1 LLSLPVY
8 CRRAARHASIQF
20 KHFAPNE
27 FYESPQSQTNMK
39 DIQFAFRKL
48 RQSPAFTAIA
58 VITLALG
65 IGLNTAIFSLIND
78 LFLKGLPFK
87 EPARVVHLY
96 GGDKSRGLEDIGI
109 SAPRF
114 FHYRDGQTLFDG
126 IAGENFFAFTLTGM
140 GDAVQIFGG
149 RLTSNYFDLLGVRPI
164 LGRNFLPEEEEGADV
179 AVITKSFWQKRMGG
193 DPNVIGRSIT
203 LDGVAHTIVGVLPN
217 MPATWFGANPVAE
230 VWTTKPFQL
239 PGFSYERM
247 MRGTSFLRVVGRM
260 KPEMTV
266 AQVKAALPSLD
277 KGYNTQYPNKIDSV
291 LMTSLRTLPEDVTNN
306 FRSGFITLF
315 AAVCFVLLIACSN
328 VANLLLVRFSGRRR
342 EIALR
347 MAIGA
352 SRMSVVRLFVF
363 ESVLVSM
370 IAGAVGAFVAWR
382 LVPLIP
388 QLASNFLPLEANT
401 VTSLSLPVLTFT
413 IGLSILTGLLMG
425 IYPALQ
431 GSHADLVDGLKEGG
445 RGSSGSVRQQR
456 FRKILVGAQV
466 ALSVTLLAGAALL
479 ITSFVRL
486 SQQNIGFRSQN
497 LWTGAITLPI
507 SQYPDTASRQRL
519 AEQTL
524 DALRDVPGIQS
535 ATISG
540 DIPLNG
546 GNRTLY
552 ARGDRDV
559 PPIEKRANG
568 PSHDIAP
575 GYFKT
580 WGIPLLAGREFD
592 EHDVAEG
599 QMVCLIS
606 QAGAKKVYPNENPI
620 GKTLLVSSLGVPCE
634 IVGIV
639 GDVRSIRVAEAPGME
654 FYRPWAQ
661 ENFPFL
667 NIDVRSNLK
676 VEEVTKL
683 VQAALTK
690 VNAGLAIAVPQGMDA
705 VVAQALGQA
714 RLMMWLLG
722 IFAGVALLLASIG
735 IYGAVAYTVEQRTGE
750 IGVRMA
756 LGAQTR
762 DVLRLIVNQGMKP
775 VVIGL
780 GIGLLA
786 AFALGRL
793 LTSQLFEV
801 SAHNPALLGGATIL
815 LAGTALFAC
824 LLPARRAAMV
834 DPVQA
839 LRTE

>member
-1 LLSLPVY
+1 
-8 CRRAARHASIQF
+8 
-20 KHFAPNE
+20 
-27 FYESPQSQTNMK
+27 MK

-48 RQSPAFTAIA
+48 RQSPAFTGIA
-58 VITLALG
+58 VVTLALG

-78 LFLKGLPFK
+78 LFLKGLPFR
-87 EPARVVHLY
+87 EPPRVVHLM
-96 GGDKSRGLEDIGI
+96 GGDKSRDLVDLPV

-114 FHYRDGQTLFDG
+114 EHFRDGQTVFEAL
-126 IAGENFFAFTLTGM
+126 AGENFFAFTLTGL
-140 GDAVQIFGG
+140 GDPVQIFGG
-149 RLTSNYFDLLGVRPI
+149 RLTSNYFELLGVRPI
-164 LGRNFLPEEEEGADV
+164 MGRNFLPEEQESADV
-179 AVITKSFWQKRMGG
+179 AVVTKSFWQKRLGG

-203 LDGVAHTIVGVLPN
+203 LDGMAHTIVGVLPN
-217 MPATWFGANPVAE
+217 MPATWFGANPTAE

-260 KPEMTV
+260 KPGVTV
-266 AQVKAALPSLD
+266 QQVRAALPSLD
-277 KGYNTQYPNKIDSV
+277 QSYSTQYPNKIDSS
-291 LMTSLRTLPEDVTNN
+291 LTSSLRTLPEDVTQN
-306 FRSGFITLF
+306 FRAGFITLF

-352 SRMSVVRLFVF
+352 SRASVVRLFVF
-363 ESVLVSM
+363 ESLLVSI

-388 QLASNFLPLEANT
+388 RLASNFLPLEANT
-401 VTSLSLPVLTFT
+401 VTSLSLPVLAFT

-486 SQQNIGFRSQN
+486 TQQNIGFRSQN

-507 SQYPDTASRQRL
+507 SQYPDAPSRQRFV
-519 AEQTL
+519 EQTL
-524 DALRDVPGIQS
+524 DALRDTPGLES

-580 WGIPLLAGREFD
+580 WGIPLLAGREFN
-592 EHDVAEG
+592 EHDVADG

-620 GKTLLVSSLGVPCE
+620 GKTLLVTSLGVPCE

-639 GDVRSIRVAEAPGME
+639 GDVRSIRVNEAPGME

-661 ENFPFL
+661 ENFPFA

-676 VEEVTKL
+676 VDAATKL
-683 VQAALTK
+683 VQSALSK
-690 VNAGLAIAVPQGMDA
+690 VNPGLAIAVPQGMDA

-780 GIGLLA
+780 AIGIVA

-793 LTSQLFEV
+793 IASQLFEV

-815 LAGTALFAC
+815 LAAIALLAC
-824 LLPARRAAMV
+824 LLPARRAALV